1 MNQDLFDPLFD
12 VIVQENDESNENE
25 IHQDDIYYDIN
36 NVVVNNE
43 YEDVQDDY
51 DFENCQIDHVIN
63 DESID
68 VEMNMNV
75 KVATFICSSQLD
87 KSNANQLI
95 KLLNHVHDQETP
107 PPLSLVSLWNQL
119 KVKFN
124 YTTKKYCSHC
134 MLELIKCTCN
144 NTNRVLNS
152 ELIVFSIT
160 EEITRVVKNNYDL
173 IMKYRLEKQK
183 NKDDIVQEW
192 NELHSGTSA
201 QTCQIINAFDDFL
214 SNINY
219 PHSIH
224 RRVKCFRKFNDW
236 KASELRLFLLY
247 LALPFL
253 LYFSSYFS
261 PLLVYHFSLYA
272 IYVRTLC
279 KFDERQHVYDVRP
292 FIETHLQR
300 FSEFYKSK
308 ELLSTHCNV
317 HLWQQVIRHGSLS
330 STRYD

>member
-183 NKDDIVQEW
+183 NKDDIVQGEIYRNQSGRSQNPLTLLLYSDGKPTVLATIVEIPKPFREDENNLILLCLW
-192 NELHSGTSA
+192 HSPRGPSANQLFSEITEELRRLVTHGIDITFDRSGTKFVREK
-201 QTCQIINAFDDFL
+201 IF
-214 SNINY
+214 
-219 PHSIH
+219 P
-224 RRVKCFRKFNDW
+224 RK
-236 KASELRLFLLY
+236 LF
-247 LALPFL
+247 A
-253 LYFSSYFS
+253 
-261 PLLVYHFSLYA
+261 A
-272 IYVRTLC
+272 I
-279 KFDERQHVYDVRP
+279 F
-292 FIETHLQR
+292 
-300 FSEFYKSK
+300 
-308 ELLSTHCNV
+308 
-317 HLWQQVIRHGSLS
+317 
-330 STRYD
+330 